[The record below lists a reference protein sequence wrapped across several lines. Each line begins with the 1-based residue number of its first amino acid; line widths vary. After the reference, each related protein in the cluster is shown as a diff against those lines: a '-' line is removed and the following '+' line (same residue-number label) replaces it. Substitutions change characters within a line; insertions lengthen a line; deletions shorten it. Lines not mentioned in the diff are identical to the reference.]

1 MVHELWSEGS
11 QPRDPLKNKEATLV
25 ESAPLPSNT
34 IRVRAD
40 DARRFVREVFVAAGF
55 SSADAELVADVLVAA
70 DLRGVRSHGVARVGY
85 FMVRVERGTLNP
97 NPAFTMTMGASTT
110 GLLDA
115 DNGLGIVA
123 SAVAMDRAI
132 ELAEEFGSGFIAV
145 ANSNH
150 FGFAGYWAE
159 RAMERNC
166 LGISM
171 SNSARRVTPTFGDES
186 LLGTNPLSVAL
197 GGGSAGTNFV
207 LDMATS
213 AVAVGKIETALR
225 EDRPVP
231 ESWVSRAS
239 GEPTLDDRGIL
250 SYDSPLLPL
259 GGEGDE
265 SGGHKGFGLNLMVE
279 LVCGALSGTPL
290 ADRIAGATGQLPAAM
305 CHFMGAIRLDG
316 FRPSED
322 VHRSM
327 GDTFGI
333 VRGAKKS
340 PGHDRIF
347 IPGEPEQIARVENNN
362 LGIPITRPVREDL
375 ERVAETYAIMVPW

>member
-1 MVHELWSEGS
+1 M
-11 QPRDPLKNKEATLV
+11 
-25 ESAPLPSNT
+25 ESAPLPSDT
-34 IRVRAD
+34 LRVQHV
-40 DARRFVREVFVAAGF
+40 DARQFACDIFVAAGF
-55 SSADAELVADVLVAA
+55 PATDAELVADVLVAA
-70 DLRGVRSHGVARVGY
+70 DLRGVRSHGVARIGY

-97 NPAFTMTMGASTT
+97 NPQFAMTLGSDTT

-159 RAMERNC
+159 RAMARNC

-171 SNSARRVTPTFGDES
+171 SNSGRRVTPTFGAES
-186 LLGTNPLSVAL
+186 ILGTNPLSVAL
-197 GGGSAGTNFV
+197 GGRPNETDFV

-225 EDRPVP
+225 EGRPVP
-231 ESWVSRAS
+231 DSWVTRQT
-239 GEPTLDDRGIL
+239 GEPMLDERGVL
-250 SYDSPLLPL
+250 SFDSPLLPL
-259 GGEGDE
+259 GGEGDD
-265 SGGHKGFGLNLMVE
+265 SGGHKGFGLSLMVE

-290 ADRIAGATGQLPAAM
+290 SDRIAGASGESAAAM
-305 CHFMGAIRLDG
+305 SHFMGAIRLDG
-316 FRPSED
+316 FRPVED
-322 VHRSM
+322 THQSM
-327 GDTFGI
+327 EETFDI

-340 PGHDRIF
+340 QGHDRIF
-347 IPGEPEQIARVENNN
+347 IPGEPEEIAQRENTE
-362 LGIPITRPVREDL
+362 LGIPITKPVRQDL
-375 ERVAETYAIMVPW
+375 ENVSEQLGVAVPW